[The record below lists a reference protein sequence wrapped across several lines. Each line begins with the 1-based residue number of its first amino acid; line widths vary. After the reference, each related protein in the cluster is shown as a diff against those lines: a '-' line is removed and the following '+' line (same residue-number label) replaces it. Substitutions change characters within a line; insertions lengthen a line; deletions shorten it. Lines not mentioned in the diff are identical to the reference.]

1 VSERGGTI
9 SRRRLLL
16 GGASVAGAGA
26 VGAFAIARSTSADST
41 DGAAAGA
48 PGAPVE
54 FFGEHQA
61 GIVTPAPDRLYFA
74 AFDVIT
80 DDVAELVGMLQRWT
94 AAAAQM
100 TRGEEAGEFGA
111 VDGPLLAPPEDTGEA
126 LGLPAAALTLTFG
139 FGPNLFTDADG
150 NDRFGLADRRPAN
163 LIDIPHFPGDLLDP
177 ARSGGDLCVQACSND
192 PQVAFHAVRNLARLG
207 FGVVSLRW
215 SQLGFGRTSSTSQA
229 QVTAR
234 NLFGFKDGTA
244 NLKAEETD
252 ALQEHVW
259 AQADDG
265 SEWMAGGSYLI
276 ARRINMHI
284 ETWDRTSLQDQ
295 EGIIGRTKGTGAPLS
310 GGDEFAEPDFAM
322 EGARELPIIPVDS
335 HVRLAHPSM
344 HGGARMLRRGY
355 NFTDGS
361 DGLGRIDAG
370 LFFIAFV
377 RNPATQFVPVQ
388 QLLSRQDALTEYLQ
402 HRSSAIFAVPP
413 GVPAAGEMIGAALF
427 RGRVDGV

>member
-1 VSERGGTI
+1 
-9 SRRRLLL
+9 
-16 GGASVAGAGA
+16 
-26 VGAFAIARSTSADST
+26 
-41 DGAAAGA
+41 
-48 PGAPVE
+48 
-54 FFGEHQA
+54 
-61 GIVTPAPDRLYFA
+61 
-74 AFDVIT
+74 
-80 DDVAELVGMLQRWT
+80 M
-94 AAAAQM
+94 
-100 TRGEEAGEFGA
+100 
-111 VDGPLLAPPEDTGEA
+111 
-126 LGLPAAALTLTFG
+126 
-139 FGPNLFTDADG
+139 
-150 NDRFGLADRRPAN
+150 
-163 LIDIPHFPGDLLDP
+163 
-177 ARSGGDLCVQACSND
+177 QACSND
-192 PQVAFHAVRNLARLG
+192 PQVAFHAVRNLARIG

-252 ALQEHVW
+252 ALEEHVW
-259 AQADDG
+259 AQAGDG
-265 SEWMAGGSYLI
+265 SDWMAGGSYLI

-295 EGIIGRTKGTGAPLS
+295 EGIVGRAKGSGSPLS
-310 GGDEFAEPDFAM
+310 GGDEFADPDFAM
-322 EGARELPIIPVDS
+322 LGAGDKPIIPLDS
-335 HVRLAHPSM
+335 HVRLAHPST

-377 RNPATQFVPVQ
+377 RDPAVQFVPVQ
-388 QLLSRQDALTEYLQ
+388 QMLSRQDAMMEYLQ

-427 RGRVDGV
+427 RR